1 MSVSLKDHI
10 QKLVDKTECE
20 QTSEVLSRITELFDV
35 VAHGEPGHRDWLER
49 AIENHFLG
57 LPMPD
62 YVAK

>member
-10 QKLVDKTECE
+10 QKLIDKTECE

-35 VAHGEPGHRDWLER
+35 VAHGEKGHRDWLER
-49 AIENHFLG
+49 AIESHFLG
-57 LPMPD
+57 LPLPD

>member
-35 VAHGEPGHRDWLER
+35 VAHGEQGHRDWLER
-49 AIENHFLG
+49 AIESHFLG
-57 LPMPD
+57 LPLPE